1 MFKRRHPYL
10 FFILVFTSI
19 VSISWVMLT
28 VAVGVGGPKE
38 AKKGESVGIVE
49 IRGMILD
56 PKKIT
61 AQLKAFR
68 DDDNIRAVVLRVDSP
83 GGAVGPSQEIY
94 MEVRRT
100 IEIKPVIASMGAI
113 AASGGYYVAAAA
125 DGIVANPGTITGSIG
140 VIMELT
146 NFEAL
151 FEKIGIYSDVVKSGE
166 YKDIGSPFRPV
177 SDKEEQLLQQFVDSV
192 HRQFVSDVAAGRN
205 MPEEEV
211 HPLADGMIFSG
222 EYAKNAG
229 LVDRLGNLNDAVAW
243 AGEKAGIK
251 GEIVRIYPPE
261 EKLSLVRKMLEMTA
275 SEIESMVH
283 RIHSG
288 TVSGGYLYDPSAGV
302 RDSR

>member
-10 FFILVFTSI
+10 FFILVFTAI
-19 VSISWVMLT
+19 VSISWVILT
-28 VAVGVGGPKE
+28 VAAGVGVQKE
-38 AKKGESVGIVE
+38 ARKGEKVGIVE
-49 IRGMILD
+49 IKGMILD

-61 AQLKAFR
+61 AQIKTFR
-68 DDDNIRAVVLRVDSP
+68 DDDSIKAIVLRVDSP
-83 GGAVGPSQEIY
+83 GGAVGPSQEIF

-100 IEIKPVIASMGAI
+100 IEVKPVIASMGAI

-125 DGIVANPGTITGSIG
+125 NGIVANPGTITGSIG

-151 FEKIGIYSDVVKSGE
+151 FEKIGIYSDVVKSGK

-177 SDKEEQLLQQFVDSV
+177 SEKEEQLLQQFVDSV

-205 MPEEEV
+205 MPEEAV
-211 HPLADGMIFSG
+211 HMLADGMIFSG

-229 LVDRLGNLNDAVAW
+229 LVDRLGNLNDAVEW
-243 AGEKAGIK
+243 AGETGGIE

-261 EKLSLVRKMLEMTA
+261 EKLSLIRKMLEMTA
-275 SEIESMVH
+275 VEIESMVH

-288 TVSGGYLYDPSAGV
+288 TVRGGYLYDPSAGAPG
-302 RDSR
+302 SR